1 MSAVMMRL
9 GCLRW
14 NKCKG
19 KFCWWT
25 DRARSFPSL
34 MLADL
39 DQLVQNIVDLTV
51 LPLKIRGCD
60 GSPMRVV
67 AIKE

>member
-1 MSAVMMRL
+1 
-9 GCLRW
+9 
-14 NKCKG
+14 
-19 KFCWWT
+19 
-25 DRARSFPSL
+25 
-34 MLADL
+34 MLAAL
-39 DQLVQNIVDLTV
+39 DQLVQNSVDLIV

>member
-1 MSAVMMRL
+1 
-9 GCLRW
+9 
-14 NKCKG
+14 
-19 KFCWWT
+19 
-25 DRARSFPSL
+25 
-34 MLADL
+34 MLTDL